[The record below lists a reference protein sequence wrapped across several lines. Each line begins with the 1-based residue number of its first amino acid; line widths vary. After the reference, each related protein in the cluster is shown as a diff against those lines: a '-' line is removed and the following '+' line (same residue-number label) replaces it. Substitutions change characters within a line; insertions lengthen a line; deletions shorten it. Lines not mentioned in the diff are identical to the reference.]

1 MITFTGGCTSPG
13 QFLAKASRRQD
24 ARVPEQVPSAGV
36 CDSLLSS
43 LSLCL
48 GVSVVLRVHQNKIFS
63 PICIS
68 RGSPNAFTRPYGF
81 VNVPGAPILG
91 LELSRIVV
99 SMVRQFAWL
108 KML

>member
-1 MITFTGGCTSPG
+1 MFQNKFRLLAFVTVC
-13 QFLAKASRRQD
+13 FLIFLYAS
-24 ARVPEQVPSAGV
+24 A
-36 CDSLLSS
+36 
-43 LSLCL
+43 SLCI
-48 GVSVVLRVHQNKIFS
+48 HQNKIFS

-81 VNVPGAPILG
+81 VSVPGAPILG